1 MVANNQTKAL
11 FDAAMKLAP
20 TERAALL
27 DGLLAELSQE
37 SEQDVAQ
44 AWADVAESRIDE
56 IDSEKVQLIDGD
68 SILNALSDGRRP

>member
-56 IDSEKVQLIDGD
+56 INSEKVQLIDGD

>member
-68 SILNALSDGRRP
+68 SILNALRDGRRP